1 MLVCAGTAETRGSVD
16 AVQHV
21 AELVPEA
28 RVELFTE
35 SGHGPP
41 FEEPE
46 RFNQV
51 VSQFVDS
58 L

>member
-1 MLVCAGTAETRGSVD
+1 MLVCAGTAETRDSVD
-16 AVQHV
+16 AVRHV
-21 AELVPEA
+21 AELVPEV
-28 RVELFTE
+28 RVDLFNE

-41 FEEPE
+41 FEGPE